1 MSILGEWGVWLAK
14 SLCLISRFPL
24 DWDCFYWTTCLLWGV
39 CFSWWSIVDEGL
51 RMLTQHE
58 QLITMATW
66 QHMETWQHVYWPT
79 NNYGGQPGKTGLDET
94 GNCRAPVMILQ
105 NRPVVVENWKS
116 LFSFVLAQIDRR
128 LIRQSVRR
136 NFWWFEQALTWQTFT
151 YLAHQSS
158 RGHFRKFH

>member
-1 MSILGEWGVWLAK
+1 MTEIASTGQLVSYEEFVLVGEP
-14 SLCLISRFPL
+14 LC
-24 DWDCFYWTTCLLWGV
+24 
-39 CFSWWSIVDEGL
+39 EGL

-105 NRPVVVENWKS
+105 NRPVVVEN
-116 LFSFVLAQIDRR
+116 
-128 LIRQSVRR
+128 
-136 NFWWFEQALTWQTFT
+136 
-151 YLAHQSS
+151 
-158 RGHFRKFH
+158 